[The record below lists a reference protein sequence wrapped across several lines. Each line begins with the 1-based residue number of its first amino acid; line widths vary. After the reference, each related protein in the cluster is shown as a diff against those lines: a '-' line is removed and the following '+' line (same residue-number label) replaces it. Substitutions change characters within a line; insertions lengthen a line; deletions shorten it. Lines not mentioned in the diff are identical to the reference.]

1 MGAGAAFAAEG
12 CHAEEVLGLGCEGAA
27 LVVAVKVFGCTLPL
41 GRIVIN

>member
-27 LVVAVKVFGCTLPL
+27 LVVV
-41 GRIVIN
+41 GRFLAAHCPWGELL